1 MSDLEQDGLIRMSP
15 VTLLKARLP
24 DCERINPEIL
34 KLIRAYREAHPGTAV
49 GSYVSPDNFS
59 GDIENPALDALKTF
73 IMDSVYD
80 IARHLNHD
88 SWRRFGI
95 KDIRIDVTGL
105 WFQICND
112 SAFHETHVHGNCSW
126 SGVYYVQ
133 SGNASRHNGDRLP
146 NGMLNGVTRFYGPD
160 LEHSAGGHGDWGNV
174 YLHDHHA
181 TSYPQD
187 GTLVVF
193 PAHLKHMAFPYRGE
207 ADRVIVSFHAQVNGT
222 KSIEYNYGFD

>member
-1 MSDLEQDGLIRMSP
+1 MANLQQDGFFRMAP

-24 DCERINPEIL
+24 
-34 KLIRAYREAHPGTAV
+34 KYREINRQLLEIFHQYRDQHPQKAK

-59 GDIENPALDALKTF
+59 KDLDHPALHTLNEF
-73 IMDSVYD
+73 IASHVFK
-80 IARHLNHD
+80 ISRHLNKD
-88 SWRRFGI
+88 VWKRYGI
-95 KDIRIDVTGL
+95 SDVRIDFTGL

-133 SGNASRHNGDRLP
+133 SGNASRNENDRLE

-174 YLHDHHA
+174 YLHDYQT
-181 TSYPQD
+181 TSYPRD

-193 PAHLKHMAFPYRGE
+193 PSHLKHMAFPYRGE
-207 ADRVIVSFHAQVNGT
+207 TDRVIVSFHAQVNGT
-222 KSIEYNYGFD
+222 KGIEYKYGFD